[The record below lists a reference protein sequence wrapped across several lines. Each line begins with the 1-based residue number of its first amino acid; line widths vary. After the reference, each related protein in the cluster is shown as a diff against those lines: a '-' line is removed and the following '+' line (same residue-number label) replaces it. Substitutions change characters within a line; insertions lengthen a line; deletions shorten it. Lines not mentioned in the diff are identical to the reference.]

1 MLCCRGGS
9 HVALFALFELSS
21 VLFVLDMIRLRV
33 LSCFLSLPSY
43 LHITML
49 YSCYCLPDSHVVQVL
64 RNTTDGVLFWCC
76 SSSPRGVR
84 LCMGRPA
91 RARLCSVFSVLFVL
105 CSPRARPVCA
115 LLSPGPSR
123 LCSLCCP
130 VRARPAFFVRLVFVF
145 VANGA
150 LYVVEVS
157 N

>member
-1 MLCCRGGS
+1 MP
-9 HVALFALFELSS
+9 A
-21 VLFVLDMIRLRV
+21 
-33 LSCFLSLPSY
+33 LSLPSY

-105 CSPRARPVCA
+105 CSPRALPVCA

-130 VRARPAFFVRLVFVF
+130 VRVRLAFFLRLVFVF
-145 VANGA
+145 VQWGP
-150 LYVVEVS
+150 LCCGGVTLKTHLKKCSTPSLFDPSMGVMHFS
-157 N
+157 K